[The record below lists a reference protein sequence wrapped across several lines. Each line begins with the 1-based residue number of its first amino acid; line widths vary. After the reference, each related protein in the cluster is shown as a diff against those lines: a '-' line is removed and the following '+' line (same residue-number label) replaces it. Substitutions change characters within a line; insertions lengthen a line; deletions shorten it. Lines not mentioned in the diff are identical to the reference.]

1 MAELDKKL
9 YRLPDQSMI
18 SGVAA
23 GMADYF
29 TMDVTLM
36 RLIFVIVAFVT
47 GGTAILAYIVLAIV
61 MPVPES
67 TKLKS
72 KTVAEGIKHN
82 AEELVVEMNQ
92 SGRTNNLRNLFG
104 LGLIVLG
111 LWLLLQQFLP
121 WLVFRWDFF
130 WPAVL
135 VLIGVILL
143 SRSKE

>member
-9 YRLPDQSMI
+9 YRLPDQGMI
-18 SGVAA
+18 TGVAA

-47 GGTAILAYIVLAIV
+47 GGTAILAYIVLALV

-67 TKLKS
+67 TKVKTKS
-72 KTVAEGIKHN
+72 VAEGIKHN

-111 LWLLLQQFLP
+111 LWLLLQQFVP

-135 VLIGVILL
+135 VLIGVVLL